1 MPSHDLAIINGRVVL
16 DGGCVERVN
25 IGVAEER
32 IATLTDAPI
41 DADQTVDAEGLV
53 VLPGVVDEHFHVF
66 RGYEWETYEGAT
78 RAAAKGGVTSVIDMP
93 LDQPP
98 TLTAASLREKLET
111 IADSCHVD
119 YATFG
124 GYLADDPAEMAAMAE
139 AGAICFKLFTGG
151 VAPPG
156 MYPGVEDGQ
165 ILDAF
170 RRAASLG
177 ATVTVHS
184 ENAAIVDHET
194 QRLMAEGR
202 ADLAAWDDA
211 RPWYSETSA
220 AYTVALLAEV
230 TGARVVIAHASS
242 PQTVEAVATVRARG
256 ADVWVETC
264 HHYLCSS
271 KADAANDDRLKWNP
285 PTRGED
291 EVRRL
296 WELVAEGHVHA
307 VGSDHAPLPNVPG
320 ADVWSQVPGAGNAVE
335 TMLPVF
341 ATHAVHHH
349 GLSLSRVAD
358 LLSTTPAKTFGLYP
372 RKGAIRIGADA
383 DFAIVEADGS
393 KRLDASQLEYHD
405 QEPWSPFDGMTLR
418 VYPTY
423 TILRGRVIFADGVV
437 QGRPGDGRHLR
448 ASERALA

>member
-1 MPSHDLAIINGRVVL
+1 MPQHDLAIINGRVVL
-16 DGGCVERVN
+16 DGGCVEHLN
-25 IGVAEER
+25 IGVADER
-32 IATLTDAPI
+32 ITTLTSAPVDAEQI
-41 DADQTVDAEGLV
+41 VDAEGLV

-66 RGYEWETYEGAT
+66 RGYPWETYEGAT

-98 TLTAASLREKLET
+98 TLTAASLREKLES
-111 IADSCHVD
+111 IAGSCHVD

-124 GYLADDPAEMAAMAE
+124 GYLAEDPDEMTAMVE

-156 MYPGVEDGQ
+156 MYPGVDDGQ

-170 RRAASLG
+170 RRAAALG
-177 ATVTVHS
+177 ATVTVHG

-194 QRLMAEGR
+194 ERLMAEGR
-202 ADLAAWDDA
+202 KDLAAWDDA

-220 AYTVALLAEV
+220 AYTIALLAEV
-230 TGARVVIAHASS
+230 TGARVVVAHASS

-256 ADVWVETC
+256 ADVRVETC
-264 HHYLCSS
+264 HHYLCTS
-271 KADAANDDRLKWNP
+271 KADAARDERLKWNP
-285 PTRGED
+285 PTRGD
-291 EVRRL
+291 AEVRRL
-296 WELVAEGHVHA
+296 WELVAAGHVDA

-341 ATHAVHHH
+341 ATQAVHEH
-349 GLSLSRVAD
+349 GMSLSRVAD
-358 LLSTTPAKTFGLYP
+358 MLATTPAKTFRLYP
-372 RKGAIRIGADA
+372 RKGAIRVGADA
-383 DFAIVEADGS
+383 DLAIVEADGA
-393 KRLDASQLEYHD
+393 KTLDGSQLEYHD

-418 VYPTY
+418 VYPVY
-423 TILRGRVIFADGVV
+423 TILRGKVIFAEGAV

-448 ASERALA
+448 AAEPALA